1 MEFELLIK
9 GILIGFLASMP
20 LGPIG
25 ILCIQKTVS
34 KGRIPG
40 FISGVGAATA
50 DTVFAI
56 FAGLGVSFVVAFLEK
71 QQLYFK
77 IIGGAFIIILGFKI
91 FFTNPVKQIRQQRK
105 KKNGGLFADYI
116 SVFLLTLSNPS
127 FILVFIAMFTGFNL
141 ISSNTSLILV
151 IFAILGVF
159 LGASSWWFTLTSIIN
174 LFRKKFRLKRIWWM
188 NKITGGV
195 IIAIG
200 LLAILSLVIHV

>member
-1 MEFELLIK
+1 MELELLIK

-195 IIAIG
+195 IIAFG
-200 LLAILSLVIHV
+200 LLAILSLVIHI